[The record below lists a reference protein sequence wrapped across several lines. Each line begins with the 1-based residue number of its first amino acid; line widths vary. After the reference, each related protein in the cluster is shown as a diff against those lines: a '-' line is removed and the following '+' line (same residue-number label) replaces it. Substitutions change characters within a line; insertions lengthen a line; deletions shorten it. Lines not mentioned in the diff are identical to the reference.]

1 MDRIKLLF
9 IEWNDDQMTEWGQN
23 EEYFKI
29 QFFLPPLKSSSFLLI
44 SSFSIISEWPGM
56 KITMEIYHSQ
66 GIPFIFTLFLSLSSF
81 QDAVG
86 MMEWGWNEGNF
97 WREAKPLIQKS
108 PSFHYHSIIPWNTPI
123 DDIIIPFIWAS
134 FLIWILQITP
144 WTLYSFRRKSL
155 PWLRDSR
162 MGRMTSEW
170 KEQVLSLL

>member
-1 MDRIKLLF
+1 MDRIKLLL
-9 IEWNDDQMTEWGQN
+9 IVWNDDQMTEWGQN

-29 QFFLPPLKSSSFLLI
+29 QFFWPPLKSSSFLLI

-86 MMEWGWNEGNF
+86 MMEWGWNEGYF

-108 PSFHYHSIIPWNTPI
+108 PSFHYHPIIPCHSPI
-123 DDIIIPFIWAS
+123 HDMIIPFIWAS
-134 FLIWILQITP
+134 FLIFILQINP
-144 WTLYSFRRKSL
+144 LTLYSFRRKSL
-155 PWLRDSR
+155 SWLMDSR